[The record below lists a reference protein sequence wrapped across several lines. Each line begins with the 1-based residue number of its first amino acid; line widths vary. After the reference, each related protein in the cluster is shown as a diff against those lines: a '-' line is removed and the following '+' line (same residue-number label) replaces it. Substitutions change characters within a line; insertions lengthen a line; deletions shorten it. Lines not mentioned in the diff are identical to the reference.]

1 MFNDIR
7 FVAAMHTLA
16 VVVAMLVGAAAVA
29 AVLHFGGY
37 WVVAVAVAVYIL
49 YAVYSIMLLKLKYE
63 KDFKNLSEDIDR
75 M

>member
-16 VVVAMLVGAAAVA
+16 VVVAMIVGAAAVA

-37 WVVAVAVAVYIL
+37 WVVAVAFVIFLL
-49 YAVYSIMLLKLKYE
+49 YSVYSIMLLRLKLKHE
-63 KDFKNLSEDIDR
+63 ER
-75 M
+75 V

>member
-7 FVAAMHTLA
+7 FVAAVRTLA

-29 AVLHFGGY
+29 VVLHFGGY

-49 YAVYSIMLLKLKYE
+49 YAVYSIILLRLKHE
-63 KDFKNLSEDIDR
+63 KDFKNLSK
-75 M
+75 

>member
-29 AVLHFGGY
+29 GNNFDQVPSPTIPSAVSPDL
-37 WVVAVAVAVYIL
+37 V
-49 YAVYSIMLLKLKYE
+49 
-63 KDFKNLSEDIDR
+63 
-75 M
+75 